1 MAQHGRGIAP
11 WQTGPAIKKGDND
24 TVIPLGGPPSQAPGV
39 FATGS
44 LLGSLGGW
52 QYVHEHAAA
61 GLLLE
66 GDLALDKGEQRVVL
80 AHADILA
87 RMNLGAALAHDDV
100 AGENRF
106 AAKLL
111 HAKTATG

>member
-1 MAQHGRGIAP
+1 MANGVGNQ
-11 WQTGPAIKKGDND
+11 KGDND
-24 TVIPLGGPPSQAPGV
+24 TVIPLGGPPSQALGV

-52 QYVHEHAAA
+52 QHVHEHAAA

-66 GDLALDKGEQRVVL
+66 GDLAFDKGEQRVVL

-87 RMNLGAALAHDDV
+87 GMNLGATLAHDDV

-106 AAKLL
+106 AAELL

>member
-1 MAQHGRGIAP
+1 MANGAGNQ
-11 WQTGPAIKKGDND
+11 KGDND
-24 TVIPLGGPPSQAPGV
+24 TVIPLSGPPSQAPGV

-52 QYVHEHAAA
+52 QHVHEHAAA

-66 GDLALDKGEQRVVL
+66 GDPALDKGEQCVILPHADVL
-80 AHADILA
+80 AG
-87 RMNLGAALAHDDV
+87 MNLGAALAHDNV

-106 AAKLL
+106 AAELL
-111 HAKTATG
+111 HAKPAPG

>member
-1 MAQHGRGIAP
+1 MR
-11 WQTGPAIKKGDND
+11 
-24 TVIPLGGPPSQAPGV
+24 PP
-39 FATGS
+39 
-44 LLGSLGGW
+44 
-52 QYVHEHAAA
+52 
-61 GLLLE
+61 GLFLE
-66 GDLALDKGEQRVVL
+66 RHLALDKCEQGVVL

-111 HAKTATG
+111 HAKTATGGIATVT